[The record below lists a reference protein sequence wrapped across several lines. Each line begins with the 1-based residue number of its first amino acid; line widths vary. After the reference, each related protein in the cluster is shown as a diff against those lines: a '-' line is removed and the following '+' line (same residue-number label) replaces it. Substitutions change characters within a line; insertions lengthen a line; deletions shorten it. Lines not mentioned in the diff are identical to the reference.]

1 MPTLSR
7 TTPDQ
12 RRRLALATLVAPVLL
27 ITLDMTVLGAAL
39 PAISEDLRP
48 GAATQLWIVDIYSF
62 VLAGLLVVAGGL
74 GDRLGRRRLLLV
86 GSAAF
91 GLASIAAA
99 FAPSAGALIAARAL
113 LGLGGATLMPSTLS
127 LLKTIFPEPEARR
140 RAIGVWAAAF
150 SAGAAAG
157 PVVGGW
163 LLEHF
168 WWGSV
173 FLVNVPVCLAL
184 LALGPFLLP
193 ESRDPRPGRFDLPS
207 AAMAL
212 ATMLPVVYALKSLAT
227 DGVTTAGMVA
237 GVVGVGAGVWFVHRQ
252 RTVADPLLDLG
263 LFARRAFSVSV
274 ATNLLSVFALVGLLV
289 LVPQYL
295 QLVAGMS
302 PLQAALWLVP
312 GTLAGM
318 AGALVAARLA
328 RRVPVRRLI
337 GGALALAA
345 AGFGSLA
352 LLGVGAG
359 PAAVVVGMAVAG
371 MAVALVETL
380 TTDLIL
386 ESVPAGRAAAA
397 AAISETG
404 FELGGALGVAV
415 LGSVSALVYRAGLP
429 AGTPGETLGGTL
441 SASSDPAVAAA
452 AAGAFTTSLA
462 VVGAVAAAVLAG
474 AALQAL
480 LLPLV
485 HRPLLG
491 STDVPRA
498 PGFRAADHAEVSPG

>member
-1 MPTLSR
+1 MFAHPARVLAR
-7 TTPDQ
+7 GH
-12 RRRLALATLVAPVLL
+12 RRSLALATLTAPVLL

-74 GDRLGRRRLLLV
+74 GDRLGRRRLLLI
-86 GSAAF
+86 GAAAF
-91 GLASIAAA
+91 GLASVAAA
-99 FAPSAGALIAARAL
+99 FAPTAGTLVAARAL

-127 LLKTIFPEPEARR
+127 LIKTIFPEAEARR
-140 RAIGVWAAAF
+140 RAIGVWAATF

-173 FLVNVPVCLAL
+173 FLVNVPICLAL
-184 LALGPFLLP
+184 LVVGPLLLP
-193 ESRDPRPGRFDLPS
+193 ESRDPRPGRFDLAS
-207 AAMAL
+207 AGLAL
-212 ATMLPVVYALKSLAT
+212 TTMLPVVYAVKSLAT
-227 DGVTTAGMVA
+227 DGVTTAGVVA
-237 GVVGVGAGVWFVHRQ
+237 GAVGVGAGAWFVHRQ
-252 RTVADPLLDLG
+252 RTVADPLLDLT
-263 LFARRAFSVSV
+263 LFSRRAFSVSV

-302 PLQAALWLVP
+302 PLEAALWLVP
-312 GTLAGM
+312 GTLTGM
-318 AGALVAARLA
+318 GGALVAARLA

-337 GGALALAA
+337 GGALAVAA
-345 AGFGSLA
+345 VGFGMLS

-359 PAAVVVGMAVAG
+359 PVAVVVGMALAG

-386 ESVPAGRAAAA
+386 ESAPADRAAAA
-397 AAISETG
+397 SAISETG

-415 LGSVSALVYRAGLP
+415 LGSIVAAAYRAGLP
-429 AGTPGETLGGTL
+429 DGTPGDTLGGTL
-441 SASSDPAVAAA
+441 AATTDPALVAAA
-452 AAGAFTTSLA
+452 GSSFSGALA
-462 VVGAVAAAVLAG
+462 VVGGVAALVLAAAAV
-474 AALQAL
+474 QSR
-480 LLPLV
+480 LLPGPV
-485 HRPLLG
+485 RVEEAVPAVAHR
-491 STDVPRA
+491 
-498 PGFRAADHAEVSPG
+498 

>member
-1 MPTLSR
+1 
-7 TTPDQ
+7 
-12 RRRLALATLVAPVLL
+12 
-27 ITLDMTVLGAAL
+27 
-39 PAISEDLRP
+39 
-48 GAATQLWIVDIYSF
+48 
-62 VLAGLLVVAGGL
+62 
-74 GDRLGRRRLLLV
+74 
-86 GSAAF
+86 
-91 GLASIAAA
+91 
-99 FAPSAGALIAARAL
+99 
-113 LGLGGATLMPSTLS
+113 MPSTLS
-127 LLKTIFPEPEARR
+127 LIKTIFPEPDARR

-157 PVVGGW
+157 PVLGGW

-173 FLVNVPVCLAL
+173 FLVNVPVCVAL
-184 LALGPFLLP
+184 LVVGPFLLP

-207 AAMAL
+207 AVLAL
-212 ATMLPVVYALKSLAT
+212 ATMLPVVYALKSVAT
-227 DGVTTAGMVA
+227 DGVTTAGAVA
-237 GVVGVGAGVWFVHRQ
+237 GVVGLGAGAWFVHRQ
-252 RTVADPLLDLG
+252 RTVADPLLDLR

-302 PLQAALWLVP
+302 PLEAALWLVP
-312 GTLAGM
+312 GTLTGM

-328 RRVPVRRLI
+328 RRVAVRRLI

-386 ESVPAGRAAAA
+386 DSVPADRAAAA
-397 AAISETG
+397 SAISETG

-415 LGSVSALVYRAGLP
+415 LGSVAAATYRAGLP
-429 AGTPGETLGGTL
+429 GRRPGRDPRRDARGHGRPGAGGRGG
-441 SASSDPAVAAA
+441 
-452 AAGAFTTSLA
+452 G
-462 VVGAVAAAVLAG
+462 VVHRPRSPWSGPSPRAVLAG
-474 AALQAL
+474 GGVPVAVAAGAAPSGPRVSNGTSLIPNVRTA
-480 LLPLV
+480 PSS
-485 HRPLLG
+485 HARPAAAGDVPTSPSPPRG
-491 STDVPRA
+491 SARPRA
-498 PGFRAADHAEVSPG
+498 PAAPHPAAR

>member
-1 MPTLSR
+1 MPTLRR

-48 GAATQLWIVDIYSF
+48 GAAAQLWIVDIYSF

-127 LLKTIFPEPEARR
+127 LLKTIFPEPGARR
-140 RAIGVWAAAF
+140 HAIGVWAAAF

-193 ESRDPRPGRFDLPS
+193 ESRDPRPGRFDLLS
-207 AAMAL
+207 AALAL
-212 ATMLPVVYALKSLAT
+212 TTMLPVVYALKSLAT
-227 DGVTTAGMVA
+227 DGVTTAGVVA
-237 GVVGVGAGVWFVHRQ
+237 GVGVGAGVWFVHRQ

-386 ESVPAGRAAAA
+386 ESVPADRAAAA
-397 AAISETG
+397 SAISETG

-480 LLPLV
+480 LL
-485 HRPLLG
+485 RPPA
-491 STDVPRA
+491 DVR
-498 PGFRAADHAEVSPG
+498 PGNRSFG

>member
-1 MPTLSR
+1 
-7 TTPDQ
+7 
-12 RRRLALATLVAPVLL
+12 
-27 ITLDMTVLGAAL
+27 MTVLGAAL

-48 GAATQLWIVDIYSF
+48 GAAAQLWIVDIYSL

-74 GDRLGRRRLLLV
+74 GDRLGRRRLLLA
-86 GSAAF
+86 GAAAF
-91 GLASIAAA
+91 GLASVAAA
-99 FAPSAGALIAARAL
+99 FAPSAGALVAARAL

-127 LLKTIFPEPEARR
+127 LIKTIFPEPAARR

-157 PVVGGW
+157 PVLGGW

-173 FLVNVPVCLAL
+173 FLVNVPVCVAL
-184 LALGPFLLP
+184 LVVGPFLLP
-193 ESRDPRPGRFDLPS
+193 
-207 AAMAL
+207 AL
-212 ATMLPVVYALKSLAT
+212 TTMLPLVYALKSVAT
-227 DGVTTAGMVA
+227 DGVTTAGVVA
-237 GVVGVGAGVWFVHRQ
+237 GGVGVGAGVWFVHRQ
-252 RTVADPLLDLG
+252 RTVADPLLDLR

-302 PLQAALWLVP
+302 PLEAALWLVP
-312 GTLAGM
+312 GTLTGM

-328 RRVPVRRLI
+328 RRIAVRRLI

-345 AGFGSLA
+345 GGFGSLA

-386 ESVPAGRAAAA
+386 ESVPADRAAAA
-397 AAISETG
+397 SAISETG

-415 LGSVSALVYRAGLP
+415 LGSVAAATYRAGLP
-429 AGTPGETLGGTL
+429 AGVPGETLGGTP
-441 SASSDPAVAAA
+441 AAAADPALVAAA
-452 AAGAFTTSLA
+452 SSSFTSALA
-462 VVGAVAAAVLAG
+462 VVGAVAAAVLLG
-474 AALQAL
+474 AAAQSR
-480 LLPLV
+480 LLPV
-485 HRPLLG
+485 GREP
-491 STDVPRA
+491 
-498 PGFRAADHAEVSPG
+498 VSASVR

>member
-1 MPTLSR
+1 MLV
-7 TTPDQ
+7 Q
-12 RRRLALATLVAPVLL
+12 RRRALALATLTAPVLL

-39 PAISEDLRP
+39 PAISADLRP
-48 GAATQLWIVDIYSF
+48 GAAEQLWIVDIYSF

-86 GSAAF
+86 GAAAF
-91 GLASIAAA
+91 GLASLAAA
-99 FAPSAGALIAARAL
+99 FAPTAGALVAARAL

-127 LLKTIFPEPEARR
+127 LIKTIFPEPAARR
-140 RAIGVWAAAF
+140 RAIGVWAATF

-173 FLVNVPVCLAL
+173 FLVNVPICLAL
-184 LALGPFLLP
+184 LAVGPLLLP
-193 ESRDPRPGRFDLPS
+193 ESRDPRPGRFDLLS
-207 AAMAL
+207 AGLTL
-212 ATMLPVVYALKSLAT
+212 ATMLPVVYAVKSLAT
-227 DGVTTAGMVA
+227 DGVTTAGA
-237 GVVGVGAGVWFVHRQ
+237 GAAVVGLAAGAWFVHRQ
-252 RTVADPLLDLG
+252 RTVADPLIDLT

-302 PLQAALWLVP
+302 SLEAALWLVP
-312 GTLAGM
+312 GTLTGM

-328 RRVPVRRLI
+328 RRFPVRRLV
-337 GGALALAA
+337 GGALAVAA
-345 AGFGSLA
+345 LGFGTLT
-352 LLGVGAG
+352 LLGAGAG
-359 PAAVVVGMAVAG
+359 PVAVVVGMALAG

-386 ESVPAGRAAAA
+386 ESAPADRAAAA
-397 AAISETG
+397 SAISETG

-415 LGSVSALVYRAGLP
+415 LGSIAAATYRAGLP
-429 AGTPGETLGGTL
+429 DGVPGDTLGGTL
-441 SASSDPAVAAA
+441 AATTDPALLA
-452 AAGAFTTSLA
+452 AAGASFTTALA
-462 VVGAVAAAVLAG
+462 VVGAVAALVLAG
-474 AALQAL
+474 AAFQSR
-480 LLPLV
+480 LLPTPV
-485 HRPLLG
+485 RTRNAMPAVAHR
-491 STDVPRA
+491 
-498 PGFRAADHAEVSPG
+498 

>member
-1 MPTLSR
+1 MLAP
-7 TTPDQ
+7 
-12 RRRLALATLVAPVLL
+12 RRKALALATLTAPVLL

-48 GAATQLWIVDIYSF
+48 GAAEQLWIVDIYSF

-91 GLASIAAA
+91 GLASLAAA
-99 FAPSAGALIAARAL
+99 FAPTAGALVAARAL

-127 LLKTIFPEPEARR
+127 LIKTIFPEPAARR
-140 RAIGVWAAAF
+140 RAIGVWAATF

-173 FLVNVPVCLAL
+173 FLVNVPICLAL
-184 LALGPFLLP
+184 LAVGPLLLP
-193 ESRDPRPGRFDLPS
+193 ESRDPRPGRFDLLS
-207 AAMAL
+207 AGLAL
-212 ATMLPVVYALKSLAT
+212 ATMLPVVYAVKSLAT
-227 DGVTTAGMVA
+227 EGITTTVVAAGA
-237 GVVGVGAGVWFVHRQ
+237 VGLGAGAWFVHRQ
-252 RTVADPLLDLG
+252 RTVADPLIDLT

-302 PLQAALWLVP
+302 PLEAALWLVP
-312 GTLAGM
+312 GTLTGM

-328 RRVPVRRLI
+328 RRFPVRRLV
-337 GGALALAA
+337 GGALAVAA
-345 AGFGSLA
+345 LGFGMLT
-352 LLGVGAG
+352 LLGAGAG
-359 PAAVVVGMAVAG
+359 PVAVVVGMALAG
-371 MAVALVETL
+371 LAVALVETL

-386 ESVPAGRAAAA
+386 ESAPADRAAAA
-397 AAISETG
+397 SAISETG

-415 LGSVSALVYRAGLP
+415 LGSVAAATYRAGLP
-429 AGTPGETLGGTL
+429 DGVPGDTLGGTI
-441 SASSDPAVAAA
+441 AATTDPALLA
-452 AAGAFTTSLA
+452 AAGSSFSTALA
-462 VVGAVAAAVLAG
+462 VVGAVAAVVLA
-474 AALQAL
+474 AAAVQSR
-480 LLPLV
+480 LLPGPRV
-485 HRPLLG
+485 TGWGRPAMSL
-491 STDVPRA
+491 R
-498 PGFRAADHAEVSPG
+498 